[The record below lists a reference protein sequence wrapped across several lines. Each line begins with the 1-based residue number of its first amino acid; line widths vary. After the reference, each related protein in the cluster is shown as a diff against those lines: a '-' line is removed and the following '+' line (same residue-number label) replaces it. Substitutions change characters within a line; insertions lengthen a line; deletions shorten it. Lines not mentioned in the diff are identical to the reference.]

1 MKKEKGKEERENC
14 VEHIQSDRE
23 LWSGVCIL
31 GTIQSYITMNI
42 IHVGLCVIV
51 ILIHIPIHTRTW

>member
-31 GTIQSYITMNI
+31 GTI
-42 IHVGLCVIV
+42 
-51 ILIHIPIHTRTW
+51 

>member
-1 MKKEKGKEERENC
+1 MEFNYKVWIKIKMKKEKGKEERENC

-31 GTIQSYITMNI
+31 GTI
-42 IHVGLCVIV
+42 
-51 ILIHIPIHTRTW
+51 